1 MSNEK
6 IKIGSNKSFGIV
18 FFILFLFIGLYPIL
32 NNNSIRL
39 WSIVIAVLFLILGIF
54 NSKLLS
60 PLNKIWYKFGI
71 LLSKLIS
78 PLIIGLIFFFVVTPT
93 GLLMRII
100 GKDLLNLKFN
110 KKKSYWINKSD
121 LNDNMKNQY

>member
-32 NNNSIRL
+32 NNNGIRL
-39 WSIVIAVLFLILGIF
+39 WSIVIAALFLILGIF

>member
-32 NNNSIRL
+32 NNDSIRL
-39 WSIVIAVLFLILGIF
+39 WSLVIAALFLILGIF

>member
-39 WSIVIAVLFLILGIF
+39 WSIVIAALFLILGIF

-71 LLSKLIS
+71 FLSKLIS

>member
-18 FFILFLFIGLYPIL
+18 FFILFLFIGLHPIL

-39 WSIVIAVLFLILGIF
+39 WSIVIAALFLILGIF

>member
-1 MSNEK
+1 MSNKK
-6 IKIGSNKSFGIV
+6 IKIGSNRSFGIV

-32 NNNSIRL
+32 NNDSIRL
-39 WSIVIAVLFLILGIF
+39 WSLVIAALFLILGIF